1 MNKKVFVGILLG
13 LWACKKDV
21 PPPGGGGGIGSGQ
34 GVFVSNEG
42 NFQAGNAGVS
52 YFEEGFQEALAD
64 VFAPANNRPL
74 GDVLQ
79 SMTFHNGRCYLVVN
93 NSGKVEV
100 VDAQTFK
107 SEATIAG
114 FTSPRYLLPVGNGKA
129 YVSDLY
135 GNALSVV
142 DLTTHQRVGS
152 IPCQGWTEEMVLADG
167 RVFVA
172 NRSNAFLLVVDPQ
185 TDAIADTVV
194 VGHGA
199 NSIRQDGAG
208 KVWVLCSGN
217 GANAAAFAL
226 GQSPE
231 PLVIPPHGNVR
242 GAKFHVRTALL
253 YHIEAELADPAA
265 EPEELDLVFLD

>member
-1 MNKKVFVGILLG
+1 MANDDEVLVASLRVAVDHCLARAMARYG
-13 LWACKKDV
+13 LPAEWRARLTIACD
-21 PPPGGGGGIGSGQ
+21 
-34 GVFVSNEG
+34 
-42 NFQAGNAGVS
+42 
-52 YFEEGFQEALAD
+52 L
-64 VFAPANNRPL
+64 R
-74 GDVLQ
+74 
-79 SMTFHNGRCYLVVN
+79 GRAA
-93 NSGKVEV
+93 GKVEV

-167 RVFVA
+167 RVFVT

-217 GANAAAFAL
+217 GANAAALYRINPGSLVVEAVFPFPAGAGPGRRQHQFHQVRHVDQGERDFL
-226 GQSPE
+226 VAGNRVHAESSNRLEHFQAV
-231 PLVIPPHGNVR
+231 VIP
-242 GAKFHVRTALL
+242 RTE
-253 YHIEAELADPAA
+253 YDSRPQ
-265 EPEELDLVFLD
+265 DGDR